1 MADLFAAYKELDA
14 SLVAAGFEPTSPWW
28 LEQLQN
34 AFTRHQRRQLRRWII
49 RAGRRGGKSSTL
61 CRLAVLVALFGAWS
75 VPPGDT
81 AVIAIVSVKTD
92 EAAARLRTIKT
103 ILTALGLRFDERG
116 TELELRGERPVLF
129 KVFPCNVDSV
139 GFTSVLVIGDEVA
152 RWESRDTGANPA
164 QEVIGSLAPT
174 MATQPTAFM
183 VLSSS
188 PWSTDDFHAKCF
200 DQGDTATQMV
210 SHAPTW
216 TANPTITEAE
226 THELEP
232 DERVWSREYAAVPG
246 ATVSAAFDP
255 VDVSK
260 CFGRSPLGELGRGF
274 LAIDASSLRGDAFAW
289 IAGRVSD
296 ADELVVL
303 ECDAFE
309 GEQLRNV
316 SMRDVVK
323 RVATRAKAWD
333 ARPIFADQREEASL
347 TSMFAEEEASL
358 EVFAWSEPSKDDAF
372 QLLRRT
378 MRERRLFLPD
388 HAGLRREYSN
398 IKAHLLPS
406 GRTKYATNGLDYASC
421 VVTLAHAVL
430 DGHLLSGDAFKWL
443 NYANA
448 RLQGGPNGYQYGLNE
463 PPLPGRHDG
472 TRFGNDRS
480 RGFG

>member
-1 MADLFAAYKELDA
+1 MADLFAAYQEIDA

-28 LEQLQN
+28 LEQLGRVFN
-34 AFTRHQRRQLRRWII
+34 RHQRRALRRWII

-61 CRLAVLVALFGAWS
+61 CRLAVLVALFGEWS

-164 QEVIGSLAPT
+164 REVVGSLAPT
-174 MATQPTAFM
+174 MATQRTAFM

-188 PWSTDDFHAKCF
+188 PWSTDDFHAECF

-210 SHAPTW
+210 SYAPTW
-216 TANPTITEAE
+216 VANPTISEAD

-232 DERVWSREYAAVPG
+232 DERVWAREYAAVPG
-246 ATVSAAFDP
+246 ATVSKALDPADVAA
-255 VDVSK
+255 
-260 CFGRSPLGELGRGF
+260 CFGREPSGNLGRGF

-289 IAGRVSD
+289 VAGRESK
-296 ADELVVL
+296 AGELVVL
-303 ECDAFE
+303 EADAIE
-309 GEQLRNV
+309 GLELRNV
-316 SMRDVVK
+316 SMKDVVE
-323 RVATRAKAWD
+323 RVARRAAAWGVQN
-333 ARPIFADQREEASL
+333 IFGDQREEASL
-347 TSMFAEEEASL
+347 QSMFAEHDVTL
-358 EVFAWSEPSKDDAF
+358 TVYPWTEPSKEDAM
-372 QLLRRT
+372 QRLRRL
-378 MRERRLFLPD
+378 MRERLVVLPN
-388 HAGLRREYSN
+388 HAGLRREVGD

-406 GRTKYATNGLDYASC
+406 GRTKYALNGLDYASAL
-421 VVTLAHAVL
+421 VTLVHAIV
-430 DGHLLSGDAFKWL
+430 
-443 NYANA
+443 ANDFVPG
-448 RLQGGPNGYQYGLNE
+448 LNGYGLAE
-463 PPLPGRHDG
+463 DLAMQSTLADY
-472 TRFGNDRS
+472 S
-480 RGFG
+480 RWEGLEGEGFG